1 MVWVSTFFSKKLLH
15 LVVLLWVFRA
25 EGHMLE
31 FWSAR
36 NRSITVGA
44 AENPCRVESEPALP
58 RLWRERHQN
67 PDPAHA
73 LALLC
78 ARCERPSRRAAEK
91 RDELAPPHL
100 THVKSLHLQQLLYRP
115 AIRQLW

>member
-1 MVWVSTFFSKKLLH
+1 
-15 LVVLLWVFRA
+15 
-25 EGHMLE
+25 MLE

-44 AENPCRVESEPALP
+44 AKNPCRVESEPALP

-78 ARCERPSRRAAEK
+78 ARCERPSRRADAEQ
-91 RDELAPPHL
+91 RDELARFIRSPRRRVAGR
-100 THVKSLHLQQLLYRP
+100 TRGLL
-115 AIRQLW
+115 A